1 TKCVAQSPLA
11 QKRLLRCR
19 LAVRG
24 FVWSGR
30 NNRATT
36 AQADGAFRN
45 MTFRISVD
53 TGGTFT
59 DVVIADG
66 SGIRAIG
73 KALTTPKRIFD
84 GMRAAIEVAAQEINL
99 DGKTLLSQSDMLIYG
114 TTRATNAVV
123 TKSTAKTAFLTTRGF
138 RDVLVLKEGG
148 KYDPHD
154 YSYDY
159 PPPYIPRRYT
169 FEIDERVDA
178 QGNVVHPLD
187 GNQAQAVI
195 STLAQ
200 RRFEAVSV
208 CSRRRS
214 AASSS
219 RNCRAFPLPF
229 PTNSFPSCANTGAR
243 RRRRSMRR

>member
-1 TKCVAQSPLA
+1 MA
-11 QKRLLRCR
+11 
-19 LAVRG
+19 
-24 FVWSGR
+24 
-30 NNRATT
+30 
-36 AQADGAFRN
+36 
-45 MTFRISVD
+45 FRISVD

-73 KALTTPKRIFD
+73 KALTTPKRIFE
-84 GMRAAIEVAAQEINL
+84 GMRAAIEVAAQEIKL
-99 DGKTLLSQSDMLIYG
+99 DGKTLLNQSDMLIYG

-169 FEIDERVDA
+169 FEIDERIDA
-178 QGNVVHPLD
+178 QGNIVRPLD
-187 GNQAQAVI
+187 ATQARDIAR
-195 STLAQ
+195 TLKE
-200 RRFEAVSV
+200 RGFEAVSV
-208 CSRRRS
+208 SLIWS
-214 AASSS
+214 I
-219 RNCRAFPLPF
+219 
-229 PTNSFPSCANTGAR
+229 ANGAHEEMLGR
-243 RRRRSMRR
+243 IL

>member
-1 TKCVAQSPLA
+1 MA
-11 QKRLLRCR
+11 
-19 LAVRG
+19 
-24 FVWSGR
+24 
-30 NNRATT
+30 
-36 AQADGAFRN
+36 
-45 MTFRISVD
+45 FRISVD

-73 KALTTPKRIFD
+73 KALTTPNRIFE
-84 GMRAAIEVAAQEINL
+84 GMRGAIEVAAQEIKL
-99 DGKTLLSQSDMLIYG
+99 DGKALLSKSDILIYG

-169 FEIDERVDA
+169 FEIDERIDA
-178 QGNVVHPLD
+178 QGNVVRPLD
-187 GNQAQAVI
+187 RNQAREVVR
-195 STLAQ
+195 TLAE
-200 RRFEAVSV
+200 RKFEAVAV
-208 CSRRRS
+208 CLLWSIANPIRTAFALIGQLSAPDLVTRAQPQRRGSRSKNRRS
-214 AASSS
+214 REGHCPAD
-219 RNCRAFPLPF
+219 
-229 PTNSFPSCANTGAR
+229 R
-243 RRRRSMRR
+243 R